1 MHTFL
6 SFLPILFTIIMM
18 TVVNQPAKRVLP
30 MAWGLAALMAC
41 LAWDNSV
48 TELLAFSI
56 FGGLKAFDIL
66 VIIFGAIIILN
77 TLKVSGAMG
86 VINKGFSSLT
96 DDHRIQA
103 IIIGFVFVSF
113 IEGAAGFGTP
123 AALAAPLLVGLGFP
137 PLAAAMLALM
147 YNSVSVALGA
157 VGTPFFGATQSIN
170 ELLVTNNIDPDHYN
184 HILLHWVAIVNVFA
198 GFLIPVI
205 GLCVITRIFGQEKS
219 IKPGLEIIPFA
230 LFASLAFLIPY
241 LLTALFVGPEL
252 PSLLGAFIAMGIVM
266 LATRKG
272 FLIPKRTWRF
282 EQKHNNEEHTFE
294 NTVSNSSK
302 MSAFMAWMPYVT
314 IAVLLLITRIPYAGF
329 KTILESQVVKL
340 PVGQWFNL
348 QGLDY
353 QLKWAYLPGIFPFIF
368 VAIMF
373 WGLYKMKTNQIGEV
387 VKNSLHQLSG
397 ASIALISGVALVQI
411 MLHSGSEEQLSMT
424 SQMALAVSDW
434 SGRAYPLFATLIG
447 TLGAFISGSGTVSNI
462 LFASFQFEVAQM
474 LEISDVLILSM
485 QCLGGGI
492 GSMLSINNIV
502 AVCATVGCTGV
513 GGRIIRVNSITA
525 FIYYVMVTIV
535 VVTLMGL
542 GIRPQ

>member
-1 MHTFL
+1 
-6 SFLPILFTIIMM
+6 
-18 TVVNQPAKRVLP
+18 
-30 MAWGLAALMAC
+30 
-41 LAWDNSV
+41 
-48 TELLAFSI
+48 
-56 FGGLKAFDIL
+56 
-66 VIIFGAIIILN
+66 
-77 TLKVSGAMG
+77 
-86 VINKGFSSLT
+86 
-96 DDHRIQA
+96 
-103 IIIGFVFVSF
+103 
-113 IEGAAGFGTP
+113 AAGFGTP

-157 VGTPFFGATQSIN
+157 VGTPFFGATQSIH

-241 LLTALFVGPEL
+241 LLTALCVGPEL

-266 LATRKG
+266 LAARKG
-272 FLIPKRTWRF
+272 FLFPKRTWRF
-282 EQKHNNEEHTFE
+282 EQKHNNEEHTLE

-314 IAVLLLITRIPYAGF
+314 IAVLLLITRIPHVGF

-340 PVGQWFNL
+340 SVGQWFNL

>member
-1 MHTFL
+1 
-6 SFLPILFTIIMM
+6 MM